1 PEWPDA
7 PASTSRYRTHYRP
20 QPAAPAALLTAVAE
34 RCAAGA
40 AARPARVYQSGPYLC
55 GRPGGG
61 KTDPATKPPGRQ
73 YRHYQRLQRYSV
85 GPCSLSELPAAT
97 ESRAGQSRACGPDGR
112 RRPGYVRWG
121 YPGPGGHGAVVV
133 QP

>member
-7 PASTSRYRTHYRP
+7 PASTSRYRTHYCP
-20 QPAAPAALLTAVAE
+20 QPAWPAALLTAVAE

-40 AARPARVYQSGPYLC
+40 AARAAGLYQSGAYLC

-61 KTDPATKPPGRQ
+61 KADPATKPPRRQ

-85 GPCSLSELPAAT
+85 GPCALSELPAAT
-97 ESRAGQSRACGPDGR
+97 ESRAGQSRAGGADGW
-112 RRPGYVRWG
+112 RRPGHVRWRHSG
-121 YPGPGGHGAVVV
+121 SGGHGTVVV
-133 QP
+133 Q